1 MLASAAVPTRNA
13 LTLAALTAALLA
25 CSPSAPPAPAQ
36 PPAPPATSAPPP
48 AAAEAAPPAATAG
61 TTSSAPATAVPPPG
75 PTAGTSAGVPPEATA
90 GTTTAARLAAPVSA
104 PPVEVLE
111 AQALIPGAATPLRQG
126 EQITVDPGATFRVVL
141 KGTYPAA
148 RLSLLDGADA
158 MLAGAGGREAG
169 PSTTVTF
176 QPAAPLKPGSA
187 YRLRVDGATTREVV
201 ASDGTARA
209 PVELGVLAAGEPPPE
224 PQRKT
229 KRQQKK
235 RP

>member
-25 CSPSAPPAPAQ
+25 CSPSAPPAPAPAL
-36 PPAPPATSAPPP
+36 PPSAPSTAVEP
-48 AAAEAAPPAATAG
+48 APPAATAG
-61 TTSSAPATAVPPPG
+61 ATTGAPG
-75 PTAGTSAGVPPEATA
+75 PAGAPPSQSAGTSAGVPPEATA